1 MRAQEKNI
9 RGFNLL
15 ELLVVIVIISIIS
28 AAAYPNF
35 SSWRKEREVRTAATK
50 IKNLF
55 TNIYSQVQ
63 NGSFAFV
70 QVEVKNEGGDLAV
83 ISKGL
88 NMDTLT
94 QRIRK
99 VDKWNSDI
107 TTRCN
112 ADQTGTGYVDVPDG
126 WDAAGATRAEKN
138 DPWSVSN
145 NLQVGFLS
153 FDDIVVNFDGEIP
166 GTICFSKDGTW
177 YSADGEFES
186 SNSIIEKLYI
196 CNGTSTITKCNVP
209 GPFSPKP
216 KYPIP
221 DSEHKYVFEIN
232 WSRFGNVTMEKW
244 NINKNE
250 PEKSSWVIQ

>member
-35 SSWRKEREVRTAATK
+35 SSWRKEREVRVAATK

-88 NMDTLT
+88 NTDTLT
-94 QRIRK
+94 QRIRN
-99 VDKWNSDI
+99 VEKWNNDI
-107 TTRCN
+107 TVRCD
-112 ADQTGTGYVDVPDG
+112 ADQTGTGYADVPEG
-126 WDAAGATRAEKN
+126 WDAAGATRLSAK

-153 FDDIVVNFDGEIP
+153 FDDIVVNFDGKNS

-186 SNSIIEKLYI
+186 SQSITEKLYI
-196 CNGTSTITKCNVP
+196 CNGTSTITSCVVP
-209 GPFSPKP
+209 PSNNPKP
-216 KYPIP
+216 DFPIP
-221 DSEHKYVFEIN
+221 DSKHEYVFEIS
-232 WSRFGNVTMEKW
+232 WSRFGNVNMEKW
-244 NINKNE
+244 NDK
-250 PEKSSWVIQ
+250 KSEWVAQ

>member
-55 TNIYSQVQ
+55 TNINSQVQ

-70 QVEVKNEGGDLAV
+70 QVEVTNEGGDLAV

-94 QRIRK
+94 QRIRN
-99 VDKWNSDI
+99 VDKWNSDV
-107 TTRCN
+107 TVRCD
-112 ADQTGTGYVDVPDG
+112 ADQTGTGYIDVSDG
-126 WDAAGATRAEKN
+126 WDSEGATIEVGESK
-138 DPWSVSN
+138 WSVSN

-153 FDDIVVNFDGEIP
+153 FDDIVVNFDSKES

-177 YSADGEFES
+177 YSADGQFES
-186 SNSIIEKLYI
+186 DQSITEKLYI
-196 CNGTSTITKCNVP
+196 CNGTSTITKCNVSSRVP
-209 GPFSPKP
+209 S
-216 KYPIP
+216 
-221 DSEHKYVFEIN
+221 STHKYVFEIN

-244 NINKNE
+244 NKKENE
-250 PEKSSWVIQ
+250 WVVQ

>member
-70 QVEVKNEGGDLAV
+70 QVEVTNEFDDLAV

-94 QRIRK
+94 QRIRN
-99 VDKWNSDI
+99 VDDWNSDI
-107 TTRCN
+107 KVRCD
-112 ADQTGTGYVDVPDG
+112 ADQTGIEYTDLSDG
-126 WDAAGATRAEKN
+126 WDSEGATREVGESK
-138 DPWSVSN
+138 WSVSN

-153 FDDIVVNFDGEIP
+153 FDDIVVN
-166 GTICFSKDGTW
+166 
-177 YSADGEFES
+177 
-186 SNSIIEKLYI
+186 L
-196 CNGTSTITKCNVP
+196 
-209 GPFSPKP
+209 
-216 KYPIP
+216 
-221 DSEHKYVFEIN
+221 DS
-232 WSRFGNVTMEKW
+232 
-244 NINKNE
+244 
-250 PEKSSWVIQ
+250 

>member
-9 RGFNLL
+9 KGFTTL
-15 ELLVVIVIISIIS
+15 ELLVVIVIISIMS
-28 AAAYPNF
+28 AAAYPSF
-35 SSWRKEREVRTAATK
+35 SSWRSEREVRNATTK

-55 TNIYSQVQ
+55 TNINSQVQ

-70 QVEVKNEGGDLAV
+70 QVEVTNEFGDLAI

-99 VDKWNSDI
+99 VDNWNSDI
-107 TTRCN
+107 TVRCD
-112 ADQTGTGYVDVPDG
+112 ADQTGTDYVGIPEG
-126 WDAAGATRAEKN
+126 WDEEGATRDEGN
-138 DPWSVSN
+138 WSVSN

-153 FDDIVVNFDGEIP
+153 FDDIVVNFDTKES

-186 SNSIIEKLYI
+186 DNEIIEAFYI
-196 CNGTSTITKCNVP
+196 CNRTAAITKCNVTA
-209 GPFSPKP
+209 PFSPKP
-216 KYPIP
+216 ELPIP
-221 DSEHKYVFEIN
+221 GTEHKYVFEIN
-232 WSRFGNVTMEKW
+232 WSRFGNVTMERW
-244 NINKNE
+244 NDGE
-250 PEKSSWVIQ
+250 WVLQ

>member
-70 QVEVKNEGGDLAV
+70 QVEVTNEFDDLAV

-88 NMDTLT
+88 NMNTLT
-94 QRIRK
+94 QRIRN

-107 TTRCN
+107 TTRCD
-112 ADQTGTGYVDVPDG
+112 ADQTGTGYVDVPEG
-126 WDAAGATRAEKN
+126 WDEEGATREK
-138 DPWSVSN
+138 DEWSVSN

-153 FDDIVVNFDGEIP
+153 FDDIVVNFDSKES

-177 YSADGEFES
+177 YSADGQFES
-186 SNSIIEKLYI
+186 DQSITEKLYI
-196 CNGTSTITKCNVP
+196 CNGTSTITKCNVT
-209 GPFSPKP
+209 GPFIPKP
-216 KYPIP
+216 ENPIP
-221 DSEHKYVFEIN
+221 GSEHEYVFEIN
-232 WSRFGNVTMEKW
+232 WSRFGNVTVEKW
-244 NINKNE
+244 NVKKGE
-250 PEKSSWVIQ
+250 WVQQ

>member
-15 ELLVVIVIISIIS
+15 ELLVVIVIISVMS

-35 SSWRKEREVRTAATK
+35 SSWKKEREVRTAATK

-55 TNIYSQVQ
+55 TNINSQVQ

-70 QVEVKNEGGDLAV
+70 QVEVTNEFDDLAV

-94 QRIRK
+94 QRIRN
-99 VDKWNSDI
+99 VDDWDSDI

-112 ADQTGTGYVDVPDG
+112 ADQT
-126 WDAAGATRAEKN
+126 WDEEGAIREGEGDK
-138 DPWSVSN
+138 WSVSN

-153 FDDIVVNFDGEIP
+153 FDDIVVNFDSKES

-177 YSADGEFES
+177 YSADGQFES
-186 SNSIIEKLYI
+186 DQSITEKLYI
-196 CNGTSTITKCNVP
+196 CNGTSTITKCDVT
-209 GPFSPKP
+209 GPFIPKP
-216 KYPIP
+216 ENPIP
-221 DSEHKYVFEIN
+221 GSEHEYVFEIN

-244 NINKNE
+244 NVKENE
-250 PEKSSWVIQ
+250 WVIQ

>member
-1 MRAQEKNI
+1 MRVQEKNI

-35 SSWRKEREVRTAATK
+35 SSWRKEREVRNASTK

-55 TNIYSQVQ
+55 TNINSQVQ

-70 QVEVKNEGGDLAV
+70 QVEVTNEFDDLAV

-94 QRIRK
+94 QKIRN

-112 ADQTGTGYVDVPDG
+112 ADQT
-126 WDAAGATRAEKN
+126 WDEEGATRLTAK

-153 FDDIVVNFDGEIP
+153 FDDIVVNFDGETP

-186 SNSIIEKLYI
+186 SNSIIEKLFI
-196 CNGTSTITKCNVP
+196 CNGTSTITKCNVSS
-209 GPFSPKP
+209 G
-216 KYPIP
+216 IP
-221 DSEHKYVFEIN
+221 SLDHDYVYEIN

-244 NINKNE
+244 KKKKIVLEGKVTYE
-250 PEKSSWVIQ
+250 WVIP

>member
-1 MRAQEKNI
+1 MRAQGKNI

-35 SSWRKEREVRTAATK
+35 SSWRKEREIRNAATK

-55 TNIYSQVQ
+55 TNINSQVQ

-70 QVEVKNEGGDLAV
+70 QVEVTNEFDNLVV

-107 TTRCN
+107 TVRCD
-112 ADQTGTGYVDVPDG
+112 ADQTGTEYVDVAEG
-126 WDAAGATRAEKN
+126 WDEEGAIRGESN
-138 DPWSVSN
+138 WSVSN
-145 NLQVGFLS
+145 NLQVNFLS
-153 FDDIVVNFDGEIP
+153 FDDIVVNFDGKNS

-177 YSADGEFES
+177 YSSDGEFES
-186 SNSIIEKLYI
+186 DGSITEAFYV
-196 CNGTSTITKCNVP
+196 CNGTSTITSCVVP
-209 GPFSPKP
+209 PSNNPKP
-216 KYPIP
+216 DFPIP
-221 DSEHKYVFEIN
+221 DPKHEYVFEIS
-232 WSRFGNVTMEKW
+232 WSRFGNVNMEKW
-244 NINKNE
+244 NDK
-250 PEKSSWVIQ
+250 KSEWVAQ

>member
-15 ELLVVIVIISIIS
+15 ELLVVIVIISVIS

-50 IKNLF
+50 IQNLF
-55 TNIYSQVQ
+55 TNINSQVQ

-70 QVEVKNEGGDLAV
+70 QVEVTNEFDDLAV

-94 QRIRK
+94 QRIRN
-99 VDKWNSDI
+99 VDDWNSDI
-107 TTRCN
+107 KVRCD
-112 ADQTGTGYVDVPDG
+112 ADQT
-126 WDAAGATRAEKN
+126 WDAEGATREGDK
-138 DPWSVSN
+138 WSVSN

-153 FDDIVVNFDGEIP
+153 FDDIVVNFDGKNS

-186 SNSIIEKLYI
+186 SQSITEKLYI
-196 CNGTSTITKCNVP
+196 CNGTSTITKCNVSSGVP
-209 GPFSPKP
+209 SLVH
-216 KYPIP
+216 
-221 DSEHKYVFEIN
+221 DYVYEIN
-232 WSRFGNVTMEKW
+232 WSRFGNVTMENWKKKK
-244 NINKNE
+244 IVLDGE
-250 PEKSSWVIQ
+250 VTYEWVKP

>member
-1 MRAQEKNI
+1 MRVQEKNI

-50 IKNLF
+50 IQNLF
-55 TNIYSQVQ
+55 TNINSQVQ

-70 QVEVKNEGGDLAV
+70 QVEVTNEFDDLVV

-94 QRIRK
+94 QKIRN

-112 ADQTGTGYVDVPDG
+112 ADQT
-126 WDAAGATRAEKN
+126 WDEEGATRLSAK

-153 FDDIVVNFDGEIP
+153 FDDIVVNFDGETP

-186 SNSIIEKLYI
+186 SNSIIEKLFI
-196 CNGTSTITKCNVP
+196 CNGTSTITKCNVSS
-209 GPFSPKP
+209 G
-216 KYPIP
+216 IP
-221 DSEHKYVFEIN
+221 SLDHDYVYEIN
-232 WSRFGNVTMEKW
+232 WSRFGNVFMEKW
-244 NINKNE
+244 NAKKGE
-250 PEKSSWVIQ
+250 WVEQ

>member
-35 SSWRKEREVRTAATK
+35 SSWRKEREIRNAATK

-70 QVEVKNEGGDLAV
+70 QVEVTNEFDDLAV

-94 QRIRK
+94 QRIRN
-99 VDKWNSDI
+99 VDDWNSDI
-107 TTRCN
+107 KVRCD
-112 ADQTGTGYVDVPDG
+112 ADQT
-126 WDAAGATRAEKN
+126 WDAEGATREGEEEGDK
-138 DPWSVSN
+138 WSVSN

-153 FDDIVVNFDGEIP
+153 FDDIVVNLDSKES

-186 SNSIIEKLYI
+186 SQSITEKLYI

>member
-50 IKNLF
+50 IQNLF
-55 TNIYSQVQ
+55 TNINSQVQ

-70 QVEVKNEGGDLAV
+70 QVEVTNEFDDLVV

-94 QRIRK
+94 QRIRN

-107 TTRCN
+107 TVRCD
-112 ADQTGTGYVDVPDG
+112 ADQTGIEYTDLSDG
-126 WDAAGATRAEKN
+126 WDSEGATREESK
-138 DPWSVSN
+138 WSVSN

-153 FDDIVVNFDGEIP
+153 FDDIVVNFDKS

-186 SNSIIEKLYI
+186 DQSIIEKLYI
-196 CNGTSTITKCNVP
+196 CNGTSTITKCNVSS
-209 GPFSPKP
+209 G
-216 KYPIP
+216 IP
-221 DSEHKYVFEIN
+221 SLDHDYVYEIN

-244 NINKNE
+244 NEKKNE
-250 PEKSSWVIQ
+250 WLIQ

>member
-35 SSWRKEREVRTAATK
+35 SSWRKEREVRNAATK

-70 QVEVKNEGGDLAV
+70 QVEVTNEFDDLVV

-94 QRIRK
+94 QRIRN

-112 ADQTGTGYVDVPDG
+112 ADQT
-126 WDAAGATRAEKN
+126 WDEEGATRLSAK

-153 FDDIVVNFDGEIP
+153 FDDIVVNFDGETP

-186 SNSIIEKLYI
+186 SNSIIEKLFI
-196 CNGTSTITKCNVP
+196 CNGTSTITKCNVSS
-209 GPFSPKP
+209 G
-216 KYPIP
+216 IP
-221 DSEHKYVFEIN
+221 SLDHDYVYEIN
-232 WSRFGNVTMEKW
+232 WSRFGNVFMEKW
-244 NINKNE
+244 NAKKGE
-250 PEKSSWVIQ
+250 WVEQ

>member
-70 QVEVKNEGGDLAV
+70 QVEVTNKFDDLAV

-94 QRIRK
+94 QRIRN

-107 TTRCN
+107 TVRCD
-112 ADQTGTGYVDVPDG
+112 ADQT
-126 WDAAGATRAEKN
+126 WDEEGATREEESK
-138 DPWSVSN
+138 WSVSN

-153 FDDIVVNFDGEIP
+153 FDDIVVNFDGKNS

-186 SNSIIEKLYI
+186 SQSITEKLYI
-196 CNGTSTITKCNVP
+196 CNGTSTITKCDVT
-209 GPFSPKP
+209 GPFIPKP
-216 KYPIP
+216 GNPIP
-221 DSEHKYVFEIN
+221 GSEHEYVFEIN

-244 NINKNE
+244 NVKENE
-250 PEKSSWVIQ
+250 WVIQ

>member
-70 QVEVKNEGGDLAV
+70 QVEVTNKFDDLAV

-107 TTRCN
+107 TTRCD

-126 WDAAGATRAEKN
+126 WDAAGATRSDED

-153 FDDIVVNFDGEIP
+153 FDDIVVNLDSKES

-186 SNSIIEKLYI
+186 SQSITEKLYI
-196 CNGTSTITKCNVP
+196 CNGTSTITKCDVT
-209 GPFSPKP
+209 GPFIPKP
-216 KYPIP
+216 ENPIP
-221 DSEHKYVFEIN
+221 DSEHEYVFEIN

-244 NINKNE
+244 NVKENE
-250 PEKSSWVIQ
+250 WVIQ

>member
-35 SSWRKEREVRTAATK
+35 SSWRKEREVRVAATK

-88 NMDTLT
+88 NTDTLT
-94 QRIRK
+94 QRIRN
-99 VDKWNSDI
+99 VEKWNNDI
-107 TTRCN
+107 TVRCD
-112 ADQTGTGYVDVPDG
+112 ADQTGTGYADVPEG
-126 WDAAGATRAEKN
+126 WDAAGATRLSAK

-153 FDDIVVNFDGEIP
+153 FDDIVVNFDGETP

-186 SNSIIEKLYI
+186 SQSITEKLYI

-216 KYPIP
+216 IYPIP
-221 DSEHKYVFEIN
+221 DSEHEYVFEIN

-244 NINKNE
+244 NVKKGE
-250 PEKSSWVIQ
+250 WVEQ

>member
-15 ELLVVIVIISIIS
+15 ELLVVIVIISVIS

-70 QVEVKNEGGDLAV
+70 QVEVINEGGDLAV

-88 NMDTLT
+88 SMDTLT
-94 QRIRK
+94 QRVRN

-107 TTRCN
+107 TTRCD
-112 ADQTGTGYVDVPDG
+112 ADQTGKGYVDVPEG
-126 WDAAGATRAEKN
+126 WDEEGATREKIK
-138 DPWSVSN
+138 DSWSTWSVSN

-153 FDDIVVNFDGEIP
+153 FDDIVVNFDGETP

-221 DSEHKYVFEIN
+221 GSEHKYVFEIN

-244 NINKNE
+244 NKKKNE
-250 PEKSSWVIQ
+250 WVVQ

>member
-1 MRAQEKNI
+1 MRVQEKNI
-9 RGFNLL
+9 KGFNIL
-15 ELLVVIVIISIIS
+15 ELLIVVVIISVVS

-70 QVEVKNEGGDLAV
+70 QVEVTNKFDDLAV

-94 QRIRK
+94 QRIRN

-107 TTRCN
+107 TVRCD
-112 ADQTGTGYVDVPDG
+112 ADQTGIEYTDLSDG
-126 WDAAGATRAEKN
+126 WDSEGATREKIK
-138 DPWSVSN
+138 DSWSTWSVSN

-153 FDDIVVNFDGEIP
+153 FDDIVVNLDSKES

-186 SNSIIEKLYI
+186 NQSITEKLYI
-196 CNGTSTITKCNVP
+196 CNGTSTITKCDVT
-209 GPFSPKP
+209 GPFIPKP
-216 KYPIP
+216 ENPIP
-221 DSEHKYVFEIN
+221 GSEHEYVFEIN

-244 NINKNE
+244 NVKENE
-250 PEKSSWVIQ
+250 WVIQ

>member
-70 QVEVKNEGGDLAV
+70 QVEVTNEFDDLAV

-94 QRIRK
+94 QRIRN
-99 VDKWNSDI
+99 VDDWNSDI
-107 TTRCN
+107 KVRCD
-112 ADQTGTGYVDVPDG
+112 ADQT
-126 WDAAGATRAEKN
+126 WDEEGATREEESK
-138 DPWSVSN
+138 WSVSN

-153 FDDIVVNFDGEIP
+153 FDDIVVNLDSKES

-186 SNSIIEKLYI
+186 SQSITEKLYI
-196 CNGTSTITKCNVP
+196 CNGTSTITKCDVT
-209 GPFSPKP
+209 GPFIPKP
-216 KYPIP
+216 GNPIP
-221 DSEHKYVFEIN
+221 GSEHEYVFEIN

-244 NINKNE
+244 NVKENE
-250 PEKSSWVIQ
+250 WVIQ

>member
-1 MRAQEKNI
+1 MRVLEKNI

-15 ELLVVIVIISIIS
+15 ELLVVIVLISIIS

-35 SSWRKEREVRTAATK
+35 SSWRKEREVRNAAIK

-94 QRIRK
+94 QRIRN
-99 VDKWNSDI
+99 VDDWNSDI

-112 ADQTGTGYVDVPDG
+112 ADQT
-126 WDAAGATRAEKN
+126 WDEEGATREGEGDK
-138 DPWSVSN
+138 WSVSN

-153 FDDIVVNFDGEIP
+153 FDDIVVNFDSNKS

-186 SNSIIEKLYI
+186 GQSITEQLYI

-209 GPFSPKP
+209 GPFGPKP
-216 KYPIP
+216 KLPIP
-221 DSEHKYVFEIN
+221 DSEHEYVFEIN

-244 NINKNE
+244 NINKDE
-250 PEKSSWVIQ
+250 PDKSSWVIQ

>member
-35 SSWRKEREVRTAATK
+35 SSWRKEREVRVAATK

-94 QRIRK
+94 QRIRN
-99 VDKWNSDI
+99 VDKWNSDV
-107 TTRCN
+107 TVRCD
-112 ADQTGTGYVDVPDG
+112 ADQTGTGYIDVSDG
-126 WDAAGATRAEKN
+126 WDSEGATREESK
-138 DPWSVSN
+138 WSVSN

-153 FDDIVVNFDGEIP
+153 FDDIVVNFDGETP

-186 SNSIIEKLYI
+186 SNSIIEKLFI
-196 CNGTSTITKCNVP
+196 CNGTSTITKCNVSS
-209 GPFSPKP
+209 G
-216 KYPIP
+216 IP
-221 DSEHKYVFEIN
+221 SLDHDYVYEIN

-244 NINKNE
+244 NVKKGE
-250 PEKSSWVIQ
+250 WVEQ

>member
-50 IKNLF
+50 IQNLF
-55 TNIYSQVQ
+55 TNINSQVQ

-70 QVEVKNEGGDLAV
+70 QVEVTNKFDDLVV

-94 QRIRK
+94 QRIRN
-99 VDKWNSDI
+99 VDDWNSDI
-107 TTRCN
+107 KVRCD
-112 ADQTGTGYVDVPDG
+112 ADQT
-126 WDAAGATRAEKN
+126 WDAEGATREGDK
-138 DPWSVSN
+138 WSVSN

-153 FDDIVVNFDGEIP
+153 FDDIVVNFDGETP

-186 SNSIIEKLYI
+186 SQSITEKLYI
-196 CNGTSTITKCNVP
+196 CNGTSTITSCVVP
-209 GPFSPKP
+209 PSINPKP
-216 KYPIP
+216 DFPIP
-221 DSEHKYVFEIN
+221 DSKHEYVFEIS
-232 WSRFGNVTMEKW
+232 WSRFGNVNMEKW
-244 NINKNE
+244 NDK
-250 PEKSSWVIQ
+250 KSEWVAQ

>member
-1 MRAQEKNI
+1 MRVQEKNI

-55 TNIYSQVQ
+55 TNINSQVQ
-63 NGSFAFV
+63 SGSFAFV
-70 QVEVKNEGGDLAV
+70 QVEVTNEFDDVAV
-83 ISKGL
+83 ISRGL

-94 QRIRK
+94 QKIRN
-99 VDKWNSDI
+99 VDKWDSDI
-107 TTRCN
+107 TTRCD
-112 ADQTGTGYVDVPDG
+112 ADQTGTGYVDVPEG
-126 WDAAGATRAEKN
+126 WDEEGATREESK
-138 DPWSVSN
+138 WSVSN

-153 FDDIVVNFDGEIP
+153 FDDIVVNFDGETP

-186 SNSIIEKLYI
+186 SNSIIEELYI
-196 CNGTSTITKCNVP
+196 CNGTSTITKCNVSS
-209 GPFSPKP
+209 G
-216 KYPIP
+216 IP
-221 DSEHKYVFEIN
+221 SLDHDYVYEIN

-244 NINKNE
+244 NVKKGE
-250 PEKSSWVIQ
+250 WVEQ

>member
-28 AAAYPNF
+28 AAAYQNF
-35 SSWRKEREVRTAATK
+35 SSWRKEREIRTAATK

-70 QVEVKNEGGDLAV
+70 QVEEKNEGGDLAV

-94 QRIRK
+94 QRIRN
-99 VDKWNSDI
+99 VDKWNSDV
-107 TTRCN
+107 TVRCD
-112 ADQTGTGYVDVPDG
+112 ADQTGTGYIDVSDG
-126 WDAAGATRAEKN
+126 WDAAGATRSDED

-153 FDDIVVNFDGEIP
+153 FDDIVVNLDSKES

-186 SNSIIEKLYI
+186 SQSITEKLYI
-196 CNGTSTITKCNVP
+196 CNGTSTITKCNVSSGVP
-209 GPFSPKP
+209 SL
-216 KYPIP
+216 
-221 DSEHKYVFEIN
+221 DHDYVYEIN

-244 NINKNE
+244 KKKKIVLDDKVTYE
-250 PEKSSWVIQ
+250 WVLPYD